1 MLGREVEAVTTVED
15 DNGKGKNVEFSG
27 FVVVVV
33 IDSTVVDER
42 DLT

>member
-1 MLGREVEAVTTVED
+1 MLGREVEAATMVED
-15 DNGKGKNVEFSG
+15 DNGQGKNVEFSG
-27 FVVVVV
+27 FVVVV

>member
-1 MLGREVEAVTTVED
+1 MLGREVEAVTMVED
-15 DNGKGKNVEFSG
+15 DNGQGKNVEFSG
-27 FVVVVV
+27 FVVVV